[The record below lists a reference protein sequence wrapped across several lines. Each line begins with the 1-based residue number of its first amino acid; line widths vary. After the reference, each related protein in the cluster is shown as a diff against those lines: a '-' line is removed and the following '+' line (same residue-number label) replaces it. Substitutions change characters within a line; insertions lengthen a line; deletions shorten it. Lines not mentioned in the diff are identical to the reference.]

1 MDSGAVDD
9 RADRVD
15 SWSSSSSPASSSS
28 SSSSGPGLGGG
39 SSSSGLE
46 GSDRSDLPFEFDQKS
61 IHEK

>member
-15 SWSSSSSPASSSS
+15 SWSSSSSPPS